1 MGMLWYF
8 LWNFHNRAEIG
19 DGYFVSEIAVIMSRR
34 EQVKLETIDYIECQ
48 VLEVLLRKSFTIQPQ
63 VLLIL
68 IVLN

>member
-1 MGMLWYF
+1 MLWYSEI
-8 LWNFHNRAEIG
+8 FHNRDETG

-34 EQVKLETIDYIECQ
+34 EQVKLETIDYIERQ